1 MSSIN
6 DELEAIEWSARG
18 GKPTKGAPPG
28 SSASRPAPGSG
39 RGRGAVASTGPRRG
53 SSQFL
58 PPGAGR
64 GAGRGQLDAGKNDAG
79 SGDELLVD
87 FPGSDDEHMDE
98 SDDDKYTGAPPT
110 MKPGGGY
117 GAQNFSTGAPP
128 SFKMGGGPVP
138 AGAGPRRGS
147 GGMAMPPGHVPGAAG
162 MNSGRYADDSD
173 DSSEDYRG
181 GGYGAGSNPPSYS
194 VGGGGQP
201 GYGGGGPPGYGGGG
215 LPGNPMPV
223 THQVQPQQ
231 PRLGEAE
238 RMRLRQ
244 LQMQREASTKSGT
257 ADHRPLVGGFAAAA
271 YEAARADHFTQKKT
285 PASEGQ
291 RPRDLPSI

>member
-18 GKPTKGAPPG
+18 GRPNNAAPQG
-28 SSASRPAPGSG
+28 NSAPRPASG
-39 RGRGAVASTGPRRG
+39 RGRGVAASGPRKG
-53 SSQFL
+53 SLQFL

-64 GAGRGQLDAGKNDAG
+64 GAGRGQVHGGKNDAG

-87 FPGSDDEHMDE
+87 FPGSDDEQMDE
-98 SDDDKYTGAPPT
+98 SDDDKYTGAPPA

-117 GAQNFSTGAPP
+117 GAQNYSTGAPP
-128 SFKMGGGPVP
+128 SFKMGGGPAP
-138 AGAGPRRGS
+138 AGAGGPRRGS
-147 GGMAMPPGHVPGAAG
+147 GAMAMPSGQMAGAAG

-181 GGYGAGSNPPSYS
+181 GGYGPGANAPSYG
-194 VGGGGQP
+194 VGGGGGQP
-201 GYGGGGPPGYGGGG
+201 GYSAGGPPGYGGGG
-215 LPGNPMPV
+215 LPGNPMPAS
-223 THQVQPQQ
+223 HQVQPQQ
-231 PRLGEAE
+231 PRALGEAE

-285 PASEGQ
+285 PASEAQ